1 MTSDYTQLARPERA
15 QYITEAVSQWCK
27 EYATRFAVLGLML
40 YDFES
45 ERLWEEVIDPA
56 TGWPFGTFGQ
66 WMARCAPGEAG
77 EAEPPARSWAY
88 AALKARK
95 ELLDIPAADY
105 AQIREANV
113 GTLLQL
119 STAVRRDPAVLEAAR
134 GNNPALIAHVKA
146 HHKDQH
152 IESPAKMLFNFTEG
166 AKAEVEEAVQLAIE
180 RGDADNKESAVLGWA
195 INYKDE
201 CRGRDEQRI
210 MDSGKVA
217 HA

>member
-1 MTSDYTQLARPERA
+1 MTDYTALPRPERA
-15 QYITEAVSQWCK
+15 QYITEAVSKWAK
-27 EYATRFAVLGLML
+27 KYATRFAVLGLML
-40 YDFES
+40 HDCES
-45 ERLWEEVIDPA
+45 NELWKEVIDD
-56 TGWPFGTFGQ
+56 TVGFPFGTFGQ
-66 WMARCAPGEAG
+66 WMARCTPGEDDS
-77 EAEPPARSWAY
+77 PARSTAY
-88 AALKARK
+88 AALRARK
-95 ELLDIPAADY
+95 ALLDIPAADY

-113 GTLLQL
+113 GTLVQL

-166 AKAEVEEAVQLAIE
+166 AKAEIEEAVQLAIE

-195 INYKDE
+195 IGYKDE